1 MHELCRL
8 FHPLAVRKF
17 GNRTGT
23 AHIDELFAFLMG
35 ETLVNN
41 VLGALNIDFHNQFA
55 ALIAK
60 GYHAGAVQHDGFGI
74 RLYLKKLLQRC
85 SIAQVA
91 HALLD
96 LFGNILRGFIARQN
110 QCPALQAPRNKLAAD
125 LAAKVTGSTG
135 DKI

>member
-35 ETLVNN
+35 ETLVND

-60 GYHAGAVQHDGFGI
+60 GWRLATLSNGGHLRRGDTVQ
-74 RLYLKKLLQRC
+74 
-85 SIAQVA
+85 
-91 HALLD
+91 
-96 LFGNILRGFIARQN
+96 
-110 QCPALQAPRNKLAAD
+110 
-125 LAAKVTGSTG
+125 
-135 DKI
+135 